1 MTGGENSDPTL
12 TSTRETSSARSVKKA
27 HRRLAEVA
35 GQAGSSASE
44 VLPHRTR
51 AVNAWVS
58 SGGKKK
64 KATVTT
70 PRKQAGRAS
79 GRSARK
85 TRFPKVESG
94 HNTSLV
100 ALLGTRKQVNIVHS
114 GVSMCRLDDC
124 VYSLC
129 IRTIVKHNGMFL

>member
-12 TSTRETSSARSVKKA
+12 TSTREASSARSVKKA
-27 HRRLAEVA
+27 HRRPVEVS

-44 VLPHRTR
+44 VLQHRTR

-64 KATVTT
+64 KATLTT
-70 PRKQAGRAS
+70 PRKQGGRSS

-85 TRFPKVESG
+85 IRFPKVESG

-100 ALLGTRKQVNIVHS
+100 ALLGMRKQVNIVYS
-114 GVSMCRLDDC
+114 DVSMSRFGGC
-124 VYSLC
+124 VH
-129 IRTIVKHNGMFL
+129 THNSHT